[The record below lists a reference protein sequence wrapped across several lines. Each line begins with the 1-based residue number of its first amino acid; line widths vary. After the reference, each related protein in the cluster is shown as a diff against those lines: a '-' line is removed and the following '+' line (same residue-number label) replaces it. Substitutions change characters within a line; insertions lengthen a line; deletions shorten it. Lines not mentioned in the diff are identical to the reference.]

1 MLSTTN
7 REKVRMTI
15 SIPVEIKDKL
25 CQLSNFQR
33 KKMYDFIRETIE
45 EKLRQ
50 MDRQNFEV
58 QLKAAYQGLA
68 EENILIS
75 NDFKYTDA
83 ENLY

>member
-1 MLSTTN
+1 
-7 REKVRMTI
+7 
-15 SIPVEIKDKL
+15 
-25 CQLSNFQR
+25 
-33 KKMYDFIRETIE
+33 MYDFIRETIE